1 MFIDGDKRSECVV
14 ISDLYEQY
22 EKKIS
27 ELQPVEQAEIYPNRS
42 TLEVNAKTMIAFL
55 YYSQSGVS
63 GHFEAIMQEPAKIAS
78 KAPTSIFSPV
88 NLPSYIVYM
97 VFLSVCG
104 FDNNGE
110 FSYVD
115 ANSDYLEFPDTPGSI
130 PKILENMYN
139 IYASQEII
147 TAQKGVTSST
157 NNTPMYLQLGGA
169 IKKYMQDYL
178 LSGYNP
184 QAKNTYYI
192 VIDLDLMPGDTI
204 TRRDKFKLD
213 CGTSYDKMR
222 EAWADIWG
230 LYYVP
235 GELDTSR
242 FKRDVPTAI
251 PVAEAERTSSTGT
264 QKAPSAPI
272 GGTRR
277 QRQETNRGTRKHEK
291 IHKKTRKFQYL
302 IFRLTITSNI
312 MFP

>member
-1 MFIDGDKRSECVV
+1 
-14 ISDLYEQY
+14 
-22 EKKIS
+22 
-27 ELQPVEQAEIYPNRS
+27 
-42 TLEVNAKTMIAFL
+42 
-55 YYSQSGVS
+55 
-63 GHFEAIMQEPAKIAS
+63 
-78 KAPTSIFSPV
+78 
-88 NLPSYIVYM
+88 
-97 VFLSVCG
+97 
-104 FDNNGE
+104 
-110 FSYVD
+110 
-115 ANSDYLEFPDTPGSI
+115 
-130 PKILENMYN
+130 MYN

-251 PVAEAERTSSTGT
+251 PVAEVERTSSTGT

-277 QRQETNRGTRKHEK
+277 HRQEMNRGTRKHEK
-291 IHKKTRKFQYL
+291 IHKKTRKFQY
-302 IFRLTITSNI
+302 
-312 MFP
+312 